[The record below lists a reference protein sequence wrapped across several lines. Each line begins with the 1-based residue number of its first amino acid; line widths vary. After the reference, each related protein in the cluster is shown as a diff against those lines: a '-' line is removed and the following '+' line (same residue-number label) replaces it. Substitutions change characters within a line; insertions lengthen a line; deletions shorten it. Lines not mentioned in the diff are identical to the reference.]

1 MIKDINEQNAVA
13 QDVEMIVSD
22 HEIDLVAGGDGAPA
36 TGGPVDY
43 RNIGA
48 F

>member
-1 MIKDINEQNAVA
+1 MTKDINEQNVAA
-13 QDVEMIVSD
+13 QDAEMIVSD
-22 HEIDLVAGGDGAPA
+22 HEIDLVAGGDGSPS
-36 TGGPVDY
+36 TGGPLDY